1 MDLVEL
7 NELLA
12 WIDEHVKSAGIQTA
26 YETLRDVLQSN
37 AQGGQ
42 QQPIQPQKD
51 ALIEAVESPPIDLL
65 SQEQSTMLDRMEIGS
80 FVGSRAV
87 AMIEDVLFRNAL
99 DIPTAAQRM
108 DEAAQAVARGI
119 ERKEK
124 VEEGLTGIIEVGD
137 RVPSGV
143 LIRITF
149 THEAAIA
156 NVTDLKDWS
165 DRWHD
170 IARGI
175 AMLHDRAPEDVI
187 VVGASRGSLILDLS
201 VNATIIATTLTAIL
215 LRALQVAERVVGIK
229 MKAQELRTMQLRND
243 QIAQDLEAEARQEKD
258 SATEAIVNELVQEHG
273 VDGSRRGDKI
283 PALQKSVQ
291 ELLAFLE
298 RGGEVDCILPPE
310 DEAAESEGAEASEG
324 PREQLDEL
332 RSAVHEIRRLENRIR
347 ALEAGE
353 PPPED

>member
-7 NELLA
+7 GELIG
-12 WIDEHVKSAGIQTA
+12 WIEEHIENADIQA
-26 YETLRDVLQSN
+26 SYEGLRDVLQNN

-42 QQPIQPQKD
+42 QQPIEPQKD
-51 ALIEAVESPPIDLL
+51 ALIEAVQGPQLEIL
-65 SQEQSTMLDRMEIGS
+65 SQEQSDMLGRMEIGP
-80 FVGSRAV
+80 FVGPRAV

-108 DEAAQAVARGI
+108 DEAAQSLARGI
-119 ERKEK
+119 QRKENIK
-124 VEEGLTGIIEVGD
+124 DGLADMIEVSD
-137 RVPSGV
+137 RGPTGV
-143 LIRITF
+143 LIRVTF
-149 THEAAIA
+149 THDASIA

-175 AMLHDRAPEDVI
+175 AMLHDRAPEDIV

-215 LRALQVAERVVGIK
+215 LRALQVAERIVDIK
-229 MKAQELRTMQLRND
+229 MKAQALRTMQLRND
-243 QIAQDLEAEARQEKD
+243 QIAQDLEDEARQEKD
-258 SATEAIVNELVQEHG
+258 SAAEAIVKDLVQEQG
-273 VDGSRRGDKI
+273 ADGSRRGDKV
-283 PALQKSVQ
+283 PALKKSVQ

-298 RGGEVDCILPPE
+298 RGGEVDCILPPD
-310 DEAAESEGAEASEG
+310 DEGSDSDDVEAPEGA
-324 PREQLDEL
+324 REQINEL
-332 RSAVHEIRRLENRIR
+332 RSTVQEIRRLESRIR

-353 PPPED
+353 SPSED